1 MGEPPYRDFPWSNSR
16 VLGYYELIET
26 AYTPPASYVARG
38 DASGV
43 GMFGVGGR
51 EYSFLENANLL
62 RGLLD
67 TFSLMYPQLQ
77 DVDFRVDV
85 PRLDVPVYILDGE
98 HELRGRR
105 ELAHAWFAALDAPS
119 KQLVTFPDAGHAVA
133 FEQLDAVQRLLLE
146 EILPAT
152 YAD

>member
-16 VLGYYELIET
+16 ILGYYELLET
-26 AYTPPASYVARG
+26 PYTPPAPYVERG
-38 DASGV
+38 EASGV

-77 DVDFRVDV
+77 HRAGTASERRTKSWRVAA
-85 PRLDVPVYILDGE
+85 RSG
-98 HELRGRR
+98 
-105 ELAHAWFAALDAPS
+105 AWNGAP
-119 KQLVTFPDAGHAVA
+119 D
-133 FEQLDAVQRLLLE
+133 RC
-146 EILPAT
+146 
-152 YAD
+152 